1 MEHGVLPPDI
11 RKQQPKDTEGFEGMD
26 KAARRADIEFNR
38 EKINKASEKTSKLQR
53 EEAQELKNKRMK
65 NARRTM
71 KEHDAFR
78 GESVEER
85 LAGDIALRQI
95 GGDITDIDGIL
106 PHGAV
111 ETAAVNISLEA
122 LTKPMPEK
130 ELKRL
135 IAGLDDKILEK
146 RTEELFDVISH
157 TYRQNGKFSKWDKND
172 PVILLLQKFR
182 TKIKEREQKRIDA
195 VRKNIETMGEQQ
207 EDNEKKP
214 ATVIAFPRDRRK
226 TLEQRRKENA
236 KADMDRLKEIRDT
249 ISERDRLMEALIQRG
264 SNLSVAERAGI
275 KDQFIAL
282 GKTARE
288 QAKILPKST
297 ENLVESRLALQQ
309 NIFSKA
315 TSMWSA
321 VKRAFSPLGGATF
334 TAQTGLAKYFDAS
347 IDRRLDEWADYL
359 LGRKQNED
367 GLRADNQE
375 EDEEEMEREAA

>member
-1 MEHGVLPPDI
+1 MEHGVIPPDI
-11 RKQQPKDTEGFEGMD
+11 RKKRPKDTEGFEGMD
-26 KAARRADIEFNR
+26 IAARQAGIEFERERINRISKKTSSIQNKKTEALRKTRMENARRA
-38 EKINKASEKTSKLQR
+38 
-53 EEAQELKNKRMK
+53 
-65 NARRTM
+65 M
-71 KEHDAFR
+71 KESDAFR

-146 RTEELFDVISH
+146 RTEELFDAVSH
-157 TYRQNGKFSKWDKND
+157 TYRQNGKFAKWDKND
-172 PVILLLQKFR
+172 PMVLLLQTFR
-182 TKIKEREQKRIDA
+182 TEIKEQEQGRIDA
-195 VRKNIETMGEQQ
+195 IRKNIETMGGQQ

-315 TSMWSA
+315 TSRWSA
-321 VKRAFSPLGGATF
+321 IKRAFAPLGGATF
-334 TAQTGLAKYFDAS
+334 TSQTGRTKYLDAS

-359 LGRKQNED
+359 LGRKPDED
-367 GLRADNQE
+367 GLSVDNQE
-375 EDEEEMEREAA
+375 EEEEEVEREAA